1 MSSKISFLLLI
12 GLTIAAVGCKED
24 CPEFVTTPYVV
35 DVPQGLP
42 EMVIPEDN
50 PMTVEGVTLGRKLFY
65 DPILSKNE
73 EQSCSSCH
81 QQEFAFATQDQFQQG
96 VDGQFGDRNS
106 MALVNLAW
114 GRDFFWD
121 GRANSLEEQAL
132 QPVTNPIEMATTWP
146 EVLSKLNAHDEYPQ
160 LFKSAFNV
168 DVIDSMDV
176 AKAIAQ
182 FERTL
187 VSGNSRFDAIY
198 NRQQGSFTDAEG
210 RGLVLFNSEEADC
223 FHCHGLGGLITDNE
237 FRNNG
242 LDEVLTD
249 MGRYNF
255 TGVDSDRGKFKI
267 PTLRN
272 IAVTAPYMH
281 DGRFF
286 SLRDVI
292 DHYSDHVQANS
303 PNLDPLMELVANGAN
318 GAELSEADKDDLE
331 AFLNTFTDQEFLTN
345 PDFADPNN

>member
-1 MSSKISFLLLI
+1 MGLKTNILTVVALATLSS
-12 GLTIAAVGCKED
+12 GCKED

-106 MALVNLAW
+106 MALINLAW

-146 EVLSKLNAHDEYPQ
+146 EVLSKLNAHAEYPQ

-168 DVIDSMDV
+168 DVIDSLDV

-187 VSGNSRFDAIY
+187 VSGSSRFDAIY

-249 MGRYNF
+249 MGRYNV
-255 TGVDSDRGKFKI
+255 TGVNSDRGKFKI

>member
-1 MSSKISFLLLI
+1 MTSKVSFLLII
-12 GLTIAAVGCKED
+12 GLTITAAGCKED

-81 QQEFAFATQDQFQQG
+81 QQEFAFATQDQFEQG
-96 VDGQFGDRNS
+96 VDGQFGDRNA
-106 MALVNLAW
+106 MPLINLAW
-114 GRDFFWD
+114 SRELFWD
-121 GRANSLEEQAL
+121 GRAASLEEQAFG
-132 QPVTNPIEMATTWP
+132 PVVNPIEMNTTWP
-146 EVLSKLNAHDEYPQ
+146 EVLSKLNAHSTYPE

-168 DVIDSMDV
+168 DVIDSTDV
-176 AKAIAQ
+176 VKAIAQ

-187 VSGNSRFDAIY
+187 VSGRSKFDEVY
-198 NRQQGSFTDAEG
+198 NRQEASFTDAEG
-210 RGLVLFNSEEADC
+210 RGLALYNSEEADC
-223 FHCHGLGGLITDNE
+223 FHCHGLGGLITDNDYH
-237 FRNNG
+237 NNG
-242 LDEVLTD
+242 MDETFTD
-249 MGRYNF
+249 LGRFNV
-255 TGVDSDRGKFKI
+255 TGNESDKGKFKT

-286 SLRDVI
+286 SIRDVL
-292 DHYSDHVQANS
+292 DHYSDHVNANS
-303 PNLDPLMELVANGAN
+303 PNIDPLMELVGFGGADLTE
-318 GAELSEADKDDLE
+318 AEKDDLE
-331 AFLNTFTDQEFLTN
+331 AFLNTFTDQEFLTD
-345 PDFADPNN
+345 PEFADPNN